1 MTCKPAAGKNLRMVN
16 NMAVAK
22 SQRKSVSKNHPG
34 IISRNLPHESEKIL
48 QMLGFGMGEE
58 YYGIDLGEA
67 TDVMRDLIMIQS
79 CTTNSVTERF
89 IRRNRRETI
98 VFDLDHCL
106 RIQGAGGRE
115 RNTTSFF
122 MLDEKIGDCCAGIL
136 VPGVPSIYS
145 GEYPKKIRGAHSRS
159 RSVPPLRGI
168 FRKSGPGSRRK
179 SRDSFSLINLRE
191 CVENS
196 IVHLKYLDSLQHNR
210 N

>member
-1 MTCKPAAGKNLRMVN
+1 MVN

-22 SQRKSVSKNHPG
+22 SQRKSVSKNYPG
-34 IISRNLPHESEKIL
+34 IISRNIPPGTEKII

-58 YYGIDLGEA
+58 HYGIDLGEA
-67 TDVMRDLIMIQS
+67 TDVMRDLVMIQS
-79 CTTNSVTERF
+79 CTTSSITERF

-115 RNTTSFF
+115 RSTTSFF

-145 GEYPKKIRGAHSRS
+145 GEDPKKLRKVPSCT

-168 FRKSGPGSRRK
+168 FRKSGPYTRRK
-179 SRDSFSLINLRE
+179 SRGHLSLIDLRE
-191 CVENS
+191 CVENC